1 MLIWSEVAVGLAV
14 GLMVFF
20 DWVPT
25 PLNRNINAASVRDR
39 LVGNL
44 IHVPIGALVVTGLQ
58 LQWRWVVLAGA
69 IWYSVVLVT
78 AFLNWWLPWL
88 TGITRG
94 EITEESYEREY
105 AQNVTVLPRLGRG
118 PIVPDLQHMLIH
130 LAVLMACVLC
140 WATFL
145 TSD

>member
-1 MLIWSEVAVGLAV
+1 MLTWSELAVAVTV
-14 GLMVFF
+14 GLIVFF

-25 PLNRNINAASVRDR
+25 PLNRNIRAASKRDR

-44 IHVPIGALVVTGLQ
+44 IHVPIGVLVVTGLQ
-58 LQWRWVVLAGA
+58 LRWRWVVLAGA
-69 IWYSVVLVT
+69 IWYSIVLVS
-78 AFLNWWLPWL
+78 AILNWWLPWL
-88 TGITRG
+88 TGIVRG

-130 LAVLMACVLC
+130 LAVLAACILC